1 MDQSAQ
7 ENHLCYHPI
16 NGIICEI
23 SQPNAVI
30 ESKKIYNQLRNE
42 TTEQQG
48 FDLSQRRTQLFN

>member
-1 MDQSAQ
+1 MEQSVQ
-7 ENHLCYHPI
+7 ENHLCYYSM
-16 NGIICEI
+16 NEIICEI

-48 FDLSQRRTQLFN
+48 FDLSQWRTQLFN